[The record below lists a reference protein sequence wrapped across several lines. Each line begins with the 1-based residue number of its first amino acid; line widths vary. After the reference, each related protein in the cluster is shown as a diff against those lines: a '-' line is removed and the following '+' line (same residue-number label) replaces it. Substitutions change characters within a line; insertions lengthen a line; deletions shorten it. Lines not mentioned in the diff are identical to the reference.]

1 MEGMK
6 MQRAEN
12 ESKRRPELPETAEV
26 EPPASRPLRAIAL
39 LPSMATLGNLLCG
52 FGAIFFC
59 LISIRFEYFGAVPG
73 SKEHPI
79 LRELVPTYITAG
91 VYMVVLAMIF
101 DALDGRLAR
110 LARRTSEFGAQLDS
124 LADVVSF
131 GAAPALLYLTVLL
144 PLVVPSAGD
153 PSVNSLEWRLGLLC
167 CLVYVSCTAIR
178 LARYNAENTQG
189 EAVQKRFTGMP
200 SPGAAGG
207 FCGLLLLYEELV
219 RLGAHTSGTDWAE
232 IVRWSLGPAA
242 FLLGLLMVSRLEHVH
257 VFNAY
262 VRREQPLMHLV
273 WLVVIIGLAIYWV
286 QALLIGIAAAYVLSG
301 LLMNLMRH
309 IERRRNAAPRKSE
322 PYHPN

>member
-1 MEGMK
+1 MV
-6 MQRAEN
+6 RAQT
-12 ESKRRPELPETAEV
+12 ESTPRPEPVDTEA
-26 EPPASRPLRAIAL
+26 EPPPTRPLRAIAL

-59 LISIRFEYFGAVPG
+59 LISIRFEYFGALGGKPA
-73 SKEHPI
+73 HPI
-79 LRELVPTYITAG
+79 LVELVPTYITAG
-91 VYMVVLAMIF
+91 VYMIVLAMIC

-131 GAAPALLYLTVLL
+131 GAAPALLYLTLLL
-144 PLVVPSAGD
+144 PLVVPNTGEA
-153 PSVNSLEWRLGLLC
+153 SVHKLEWRLGLLC

-178 LARYNAENTQG
+178 LARYNAENVQG

-207 FCGLLLLYEELV
+207 FCGLLLLHEEVV
-219 RLGAHTSGTDWAE
+219 RLGAHAGGVNWAE

-242 FLLGLLMVSRLEHVH
+242 FMLGLLMVSRLEHVH

-273 WLVVIIGLAIYWV
+273 WLVAIVGLALYWL

-301 LLMNLMRH
+301 LVMNLLRT
-309 IERRRNAAPRKSE
+309 IERRRTAAAAAKPE
-322 PYHPN
+322 PFHPN

>member
-1 MEGMK
+1 M
-6 MQRAEN
+6 RS
-12 ESKRRPELPETAEV
+12 ESETKRRPETAEATEV
-26 EPPASRPLRAIAL
+26 DPQPSRPLRAIAL

-52 FGAIFFC
+52 FGAIFLC
-59 LISIRFEYFGAVPG
+59 LLSIRFEYIGAPG
-73 SKEHPI
+73 GKLAHPI

-91 VYMVVLAMIF
+91 VYMIVLAMIF

-131 GAAPALLYLTVLL
+131 GAAPALLYLTLL
-144 PLVVPSAGD
+144 MQLAVPAGGAE
-153 PSVNSLEWRLGLLC
+153 PSVFKLEWRMGLLC
-167 CLVYVSCTAIR
+167 CLVYVSCAAIR

-207 FCGLLLLYEELV
+207 FCGLLLLHEELAV
-219 RLGAHTSGTDWAE
+219 RLGADGGGFGWVEA
-232 IVRWSLGPAA
+232 VRWSLGPAA
-242 FLLGLLMVSRLEHVH
+242 FALGLLMVSRLEHVH

-273 WLVVIIGLAIYWV
+273 WLVVIIGLAIYWL
-286 QALLIGIAAAYVLSG
+286 QALLIGISAAYVLSG
-301 LLMNLMRH
+301 LAMNLMRT
-309 IERRRNAAPRKSE
+309 IERRRNAAPHTAD